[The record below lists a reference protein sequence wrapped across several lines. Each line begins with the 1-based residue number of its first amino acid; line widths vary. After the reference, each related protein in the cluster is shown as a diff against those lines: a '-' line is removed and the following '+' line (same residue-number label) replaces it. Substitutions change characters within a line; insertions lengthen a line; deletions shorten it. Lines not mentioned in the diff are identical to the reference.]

1 MPIIIDPLL
10 VPIPRVAY
18 FYLST
23 HYYYNKM
30 RFEDFVTIDKNI
42 KNNNENIVNG
52 IFLYT
57 DEDVEM
63 VKYVRGNFKALNE
76 LTGEWSRI
84 YILEEPAPSLKALN
98 KYWKSILHAKLYTE
112 WKLVRWIT
120 NTKPFNRNDSLKIAQ
135 QLSIINS
142 L

>member
-1 MPIIIDPLL
+1 MIMNPVIIMPCLL
-10 VPIPRVAY
+10 PFAY
-18 FYLST
+18 YDEKEFRNFLIT
-23 HYYYNKM
+23 DEN
-30 RFEDFVTIDKNI
+30 F
-42 KNNNENIVNG
+42 KNNNEDIVNG

-57 DEDVEM
+57 DEDVEI
-63 VKYVRGNFKALNE
+63 VKYVRENFKALNE